1 MVLLAGIYRKM
12 NQSYFIRAEGKVKSL
27 DDIENIVVK
36 NRNTY
41 LCKDVADVRF
51 GHANRFGA
59 ITGNGEGEKVL
70 GQVMMLKGAEQ
81 VINDVKVRIAEIQ
94 NHYQT
99 EFI

>member
-1 MVLLAGIYRKM
+1 
-12 NQSYFIRAEGKVKSL
+12 
-27 DDIENIVVK
+27 
-36 NRNTY
+36 
-41 LCKDVADVRF
+41 VADVRF

-70 GQVMMLKGAEQ
+70 GQVMLKGANSKQ

>member
-1 MVLLAGIYRKM
+1 
-12 NQSYFIRAEGKVKSL
+12 
-27 DDIENIVVK
+27 
-36 NRNTY
+36 
-41 LCKDVADVRF
+41 VADVRF

-70 GQVMMLKGAEQ
+70 GQVMMLKGANSKQ
-81 VINDVKVRIAEIQ
+81 VINDVKVRIAEIK

>member
-1 MVLLAGIYRKM
+1 MWLMSALVMR
-12 NQSYFIRAEGKVKSL
+12 
-27 DDIENIVVK
+27 
-36 NRNTY
+36 
-41 LCKDVADVRF
+41 
-51 GHANRFGA
+51 NRFGA

-70 GQVMMLKGAEQ
+70 GQVMMQKELTKQ